1 VSEDYLRQKLLERSL
16 SDLIEDIKKRRSRLV
31 NDLPPV
37 LLLGAG
43 ASMQSGIWSM
53 KSIMKYFK
61 CSEYGEFYKLID
73 GLSVSERYRYLA
85 EFLTTNEPTKITS
98 GYEALAALCADKYF
112 DIIMTTNFDPLL
124 EDALASSRLRRKD
137 YILIVNGV
145 IRHDWFEVLL
155 KARSPRLKIIKLH
168 GDLFHRVMAWTPK
181 EMDDLIIDIEPQ
193 LSDLLHERDI
203 VIVGHSL
210 KESPI
215 ILDLILKH
223 IRTIWYT
230 NPTRVPDSLV
240 PLNRVKAIIG
250 PECEFDKL
258 FVKVT
263 SELGVRIPTVEERSG
278 ILATNLGLKRVTK
291 ELTIRYNIGSMDD
304 FMRSIVAICNPSDVP
319 FCTGF
324 ILENPR
330 AIITDCNSI
339 NLVYP
344 ANQENI
350 GIKLYDGR
358 RFKSKVKW
366 RDSSHRFGP
375 VTIQLPPDLKLPG
388 LRLIQDSLKPDL
400 LVHVGMAAGERIGIS
415 SGIIRQLEEESIQ
428 IASIGVIDHLVGI
441 DCAVAPGSSGA
452 PVVDDNF
459 AVRGYIVASA
469 QDPPSYMYPSYAWI
483 KPRL

>member
-1 VSEDYLRQKLLERSL
+1 LLGRSL

-43 ASMQSGIWSM
+43 ASVHSGIWSM

-61 CSEYGEFYKLID
+61 CNGYEEFYELID

-85 EFLTTNEPTKITS
+85 EFLATNEPTKITP

-112 DIIMTTNFDPLL
+112 DIILTTNFDPLL

-155 KARSPRLKIIKLH
+155 KARSPELKIIKLH

-181 EMDDLIIDIEPQ
+181 EMNDLIIDIEPQ
-193 LSDLLHERDI
+193 LTALLHERDI

-210 KESPI
+210 KDSPK

-223 IRTIWYT
+223 ITTIWYT
-230 NPTRVPDSLV
+230 NPATVPNFLV
-240 PLNRVKAIIG
+240 PLNHVKAIIG

-258 FVKVT
+258 FMKVAI
-263 SELGVRIPTVEERSG
+263 ELGAKIPTAEERSG

-291 ELTIRYNIGSMDD
+291 ELTIQYNISSTMDD
-304 FMRSIVAICNPSDVP
+304 FIRSIVSICNPSGVP
-319 FCTGF
+319 YCTGF

-330 AIITDCNSI
+330 AIITDGNSI
-339 NLVYP
+339 NLVFP
-344 ANQENI
+344 TNQENI
-350 GIKLYDGR
+350 DIKLYDGR
-358 RFKSKVKW
+358 HFKSKVKW

-375 VTIQLPPDLKLPG
+375 VTIELPPDLKFPG
-388 LRLIQDSLKPDL
+388 LRLTQDSLKPDL
-400 LVHVGMAAGERIGIS
+400 LVHVGVAAGERVGIS
-415 SGIIRQLEEESIQ
+415 SGIIRQSEEKSIL
-428 IASIGVIDHLVGI
+428 IASVGVIDRLVEI
-441 DCAVAPGSSGA
+441 DCAVTPGSSGA

-459 AVRGYIVASA
+459 AVRGFIVAST

-483 KPRL
+483 TPRL